1 MMPRLRRDDGR
12 SRDAGAG
19 SIGITTPG
27 SHPHVAERVIRHV
40 KALIERGA
48 LRPGDQLPPERSLAV
63 EIGISRPSLR
73 AGLRAL
79 AAMGVVE
86 ARHGSGTYIIGGP
99 PVLASEP
106 LRMLAALHGLTR
118 DQLFEVRRLL
128 EVGVAGLAAER
139 SEPEDLAVMAD
150 EVAGMFASADDP
162 LQHLAHDM
170 RFHRAVAAGARNPA
184 VGVLIEM
191 VASLFFEQ
199 RRRSI
204 EGARDLRESAEQHRG
219 IYLAIRG
226 RDAEKARTAMTD
238 HLVSAQANQMAERN
252 QPAGPRGRGVARRR
266 DPAPL
271 LPRRLARERESR

>member
-1 MMPRLRRDDGR
+1 M
-12 SRDAGAG
+12 
-19 SIGITTPG
+19 GITIPG
-27 SHPHVAERVIRHV
+27 PLPRVAERVIRHV
-40 KALIERGA
+40 KALIERGV
-48 LRPGDQLPPERSLAV
+48 LRPGDQLPSERDLAV

-73 AGLRAL
+73 AGIRAL
-79 AAMGVVE
+79 AAMGVLE
-86 ARHGSGTYIIGGP
+86 ARHGSGTYITGGP

-139 SEPEDLAVMAD
+139 AEPEDMAVMAD
-150 EVAGMFASADDP
+150 EVAGMFSSVDDP

-170 RFHRAVAAGARNPA
+170 CFHRAVAAGARNPA

-226 RDAEKARTAMTD
+226 RDAEKARTAMTE
-238 HLVSAQANQMAERN
+238 HLVSAQANQMAERSR
-252 QPAGPRGRGVARRR
+252 PAS
-266 DPAPL
+266 
-271 LPRRLARERESR
+271 LPRRPARRTKRG

>member
-1 MMPRLRRDDGR
+1 M
-12 SRDAGAG
+12 
-19 SIGITTPG
+19 GITIPG
-27 SHPHVAERVIRHV
+27 PLPRVAERVIRHV
-40 KALIERGA
+40 KALIERGV
-48 LRPGDQLPPERSLAV
+48 LRPGDQLPSERDLAV

-73 AGLRAL
+73 AGIRAL
-79 AAMGVVE
+79 AAMGVLE
-86 ARHGSGTYIIGGP
+86 ARHGSGTYITGGP
-99 PVLASEP
+99 PVLAPEP
-106 LRMLAALHGLTR
+106 LRILAALHGLTR

-139 SEPEDLAVMAD
+139 AEPEDMAVMAD
-150 EVAGMFASADDP
+150 EVAGMFSSVDDP

-170 RFHRAVAAGARNPA
+170 CFHRAVAAGARNPA

-226 RDAEKARTAMTD
+226 RDAEKARTAMTE
-238 HLVSAQANQMAERN
+238 HLVSAQANQMAERSR
-252 QPAGPRGRGVARRR
+252 PAS
-266 DPAPL
+266 
-271 LPRRLARERESR
+271 LPRRPARRTKRG